1 MNRRGN
7 QKYLHYENVRN
18 RFAKDVGFNYR
29 RGDSYSNRD
38 NYRDERNQNKRER
51 YDDRKIDYHRSGD
64 RLKWDESREN
74 RTGEIYGGRRAR
86 RDLESICEDNKK
98 RQKLSENNNSNSCD
112 PAILDFPQEGLPTV
126 AAVSFHPFE
135 SLPLKP
141 VNRTL
146 LPFQNFF

>member
-98 RQKLSENNNSNSCD
+98 RQKLSENNNSNSSQLGELLQFSKNNKSFASRVAND
-112 PAILDFPQEGLPTV
+112 PR
-126 AAVSFHPFE
+126 
-135 SLPLKP
+135 LK
-141 VNRTL
+141 NMNQSSSTT
-146 LPFQNFF
+146 NN